1 MKRKINLSI
10 SLLTIAVLFLSSA
23 LVLSG
28 SYERFHA
35 QVKEQLRSEA
45 RLLAQSL
52 NNADDDVAFLQ
63 TFDAAGIG
71 IRFTLINADGLVLYD
86 SDVSHTTMDNHAD
99 RPEIQLARDNGFG
112 EATRLSDTLGNEQFY
127 YTQRLDNG
135 SFLRLSNETSS
146 IYQTYIE
153 IIPLLIR
160 LLILLVVVALLVS
173 VKLTKNIVAPI
184 NEIDFVHPESSVIY
198 DELSPFI
205 SHISE
210 QNAQIMHQV
219 EEITQQKNR
228 IDAITENMNEGLVI
242 LDKNAL
248 ILSLNRNAA
257 KIFGTKP
264 SAVTGKSFLN
274 ISRDLKV
281 NECVSGALAGDN
293 SDITVEQNNRTYRLY
308 CNPVY
313 ENGDMNG
320 VILFM
325 VDISDKHNA
334 EKIRREFSANVSHE
348 LKTPLTSI
356 SGYAEMI
363 AGGMVNQEDIESF
376 AQKIQKESLRLL
388 TLIDDIIKLSVL
400 DENAHDTNTLETVDL
415 KALSKEALDILSKQI
430 ADKGIHAVLD
440 AEEIQVSGNASML
453 SELVYNLCE
462 NAVKYNVDGG
472 EVKVRLFET
481 ETGNVLEVK
490 DTGIGIDKKYHD
502 RIFERFY
509 RVDKSHSKKT
519 GGTGLGLSI
528 VKHIAEFHKA
538 TISIESFPGKGTT
551 IRVVFPKGI

>member
-1 MKRKINLSI
+1 MKRKINLSM

-28 SYERFHA
+28 CYERFHA

-52 NNADDDVAFLQ
+52 NNADDDIAFLQ

-86 SDVSHTTMDNHAD
+86 SNASHEAMDSHAN

-112 EATRLSDTLGNEQFY
+112 ESTRLSDTLGSEQFY
-127 YTQRLDNG
+127 YAQRLDNG
-135 SFLRLSNETSS
+135 SFLRLSNETGS

-173 VKLTKNIVAPI
+173 AKLTKNIVAPI
-184 NEIDFVHPESSVIY
+184 NEIDFAHPENSVIY

-205 SHISE
+205 SHITE
-210 QNAQIMHQV
+210 QNAQIMRQV

-228 IDAITENMNEGLVI
+228 INAITENMNEGLII

-248 ILSLNRNAA
+248 ILSLNKNAA

-274 ISRDLKV
+274 ISRDRKV
-281 NECVSGALAGDN
+281 NDCVSGALTGGN
-293 SDITVEQNNRTYRLY
+293 SDIIVEQNGRIYRLY

-313 ENGDMNG
+313 ENGEMNG

-363 AGGMVNQEDIESF
+363 AGGMVKSEDIEAF

-400 DENAHDTNTLETVDL
+400 DENVHDTNAFEMVDL
-415 KALSKEALDILSKQI
+415 KALSREALDILSKQI
-430 ADKGIHAVLD
+430 ADKSIHAVLD

-472 EVKVRLFET
+472 EIKVRLFET
-481 ETGNVLEVK
+481 ETGKVLEVK

-509 RVDKSHSKKT
+509 RIDKSHSKKT

-538 TISIESFPGKGTT
+538 NISIESSPGKGTT
-551 IRVVFPKGI
+551 IRVVFPKGK

>member
-173 VKLTKNIVAPI
+173 AKLTKNIVAPI

-205 SHISE
+205 THISE

-363 AGGMVNQEDIESF
+363 AGGMVKQEDIESF

-430 ADKGIHAVLD
+430 ADKGVHAVLD

>member
-52 NNADDDVAFLQ
+52 NNTDDDVAFLQ

-173 VKLTKNIVAPI
+173 AKLTKNIVAPI

-205 SHISE
+205 THISE

-363 AGGMVNQEDIESF
+363 AGGMVKQEDIESF

-430 ADKGIHAVLD
+430 ADKGVHAVLD

-538 TISIESFPGKGTT
+538 TISIESSPGTGTT